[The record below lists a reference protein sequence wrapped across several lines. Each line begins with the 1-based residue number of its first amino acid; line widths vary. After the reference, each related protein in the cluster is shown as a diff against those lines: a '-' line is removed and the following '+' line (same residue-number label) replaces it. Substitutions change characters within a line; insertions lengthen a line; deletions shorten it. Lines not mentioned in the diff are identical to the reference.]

1 MNNWIILGGQST
13 VGLVLY
19 ALIFFWYVQPSLS
32 KLPFEKAVLPMLL
45 LHVFRFAG
53 FALLAVGQVDPS
65 LPREALTAIAVGD
78 LLAAISALIAALAL
92 RGRSSL
98 AVPLIWLFTFVGF
111 ADIVNVVRIAI
122 SLDLFNQ
129 YIGTMWFVAI
139 LFFPTLLIAHI
150 YIFHRLVKK
159 GDEDLKWIENTQ

>member
-1 MNNWIILGGQST
+1 
-13 VGLVLY
+13 
-19 ALIFFWYVQPSLS
+19 
-32 KLPFEKAVLPMLL
+32 MLL

-53 FALLAVGQVDPS
+53 FTLLVVDQVDPS
-65 LPREALTAIAVGD
+65 ISREALSAIAYGD

-98 AVPLIWLFTFVGF
+98 AVPLIWVFTIIGFV
-111 ADIVNVVRIAI
+111 DIVNVGRIAI

-150 YIFHRLVKK
+150 YIVYRLINK
-159 GDEDLKWIENTQ
+159 GSEDLKNIENDL